1 MDGAA
6 SSTGGGDPL
15 TSGVSG
21 GGAAPQPPPLQNA
34 ANAPPPFLSKT
45 YDMVDDP
52 ATDST
57 VSWSATNNSFVVW
70 NPPEFARDLLPKY
83 FKHNNFSS
91 FVRGAL
97 CKLCGRYLGV
107 GSEQKITAGGKNNV
121 QSAVLRRSVS
131 IRSKSLYSAVCD
143 LEIGLWKTPRAEWW
157 VGTVNCLDSGNE
169 RDVWGFRK
177 VDPDRWEFANEGF
190 LRGQKHLLRSIT
202 RRKPAHGHG
211 HQQTQQPHGQS
222 SSVGACVEVG
232 KFGLEEEVERLKR
245 DKNVLMQEL
254 VRLRQQQQSTDS
266 QLQTMVQRLQGMEQ
280 RQQQMMSF
288 LAKAVQSPG
297 FLAQFVQQQNDSN
310 RRITEANKKRR
321 IRQEGMAE
329 DDHSAAPDGQI
340 VKYQP
345 SMNEAAA
352 KAVLRKMMKMDASSR
367 LDSFNN
373 NHDNFLIGDG
383 SSSSNSGSSSNHMTG
398 VTLQEV
404 PPTSGQLSHVP
415 AASVISGNGP
425 SAAVSER
432 QSSAQVTSAEKIATD
447 QFSDISAV
455 VGTQEAPSIPI
466 SQADVMMPELSR
478 IPEIVPESIVDIPG
492 ENYMSR
498 MGNGEYMDPSSLVVN
513 GSMPIELDDISPN
526 PDIDA
531 LLENSSFWDEFL
543 VQSPVPEDFEST
555 SVDVNTNGIENGWD
569 KVQHMDELTEQLGLL
584 NSDRKDV

>member
-91 FVRGAL
+91 FVRQL
-97 CKLCGRYLGV
+97 NTY
-107 GSEQKITAGGKNNV
+107 
-121 QSAVLRRSVS
+121 
-131 IRSKSLYSAVCD
+131 
-143 LEIGLWKTPRAEWW
+143 
-157 VGTVNCLDSGNE
+157 
-169 RDVWGFRK
+169 GFRK